1 MDPGKGRGRG
11 RAATLTALLTTAIT
25 LALTGTALADG
36 SAPTATAGA
45 GVPVACSGSI
55 CLSPPT
61 GTTGPTGPTT
71 GPTGPATGPTTG
83 TTGPTSTQPRP
94 TSTATCRVT
103 DPTCPS
109 DRILSN
115 ETTSTTWAYD
125 DVPSTIRQ
133 HPSNSSARVATLHA
147 NTEDDLPEVYIVLR
161 ERQVAGVNWVEI
173 RVPMRPNGKTGWVP
187 LSSLSDLSKI
197 TTEMVINKAA
207 RQLRLYKAGHLIFT
221 APVGVGTPD
230 DPTPAGHFWIR
241 EEFPVRGDPAY
252 GPFAFGTSDYSTT
265 LTDWPGGGVIGVH
278 GTDQPGLIPGNP
290 SHGCVR
296 LRNADISRLSH
307 LVPVGTPLLIE

>member
-1 MDPGKGRGRG
+1 M
-11 RAATLTALLTTAIT
+11 LTAVLATAIT
-25 LALTGTALADG
+25 LALTGTVHADG
-36 SAPTATAGA
+36 AA
-45 GVPVACSGSI
+45 
-55 CLSPPT
+55 PT
-61 GTTGPTGPTT
+61 GTTGATGTQITCTGSICISAPEGTTGPAT

-83 TTGPTSTQPRP
+83 PTGSTGPPTHPRP
-94 TSTATCRVT
+94 APTATCRVT
-103 DPTCPS
+103 APTCPS
-109 DRILSN
+109 DKILSD

-125 DVPSTIRQ
+125 DVPNAIRQ
-133 HPSNSSARVATLHA
+133 YPSNSSARVATLHA

-161 ERQVAGVNWVEI
+161 ERQVAGVSWVEV
-173 RVPMRPNGKTGWVP
+173 RVPMRPNGRTGWVT
-187 LSSLSDLSKI
+187 LSSLSDLAKV
-197 TTEMVINKAA
+197 TTELVINKAA

-230 DPTPAGHFWIR
+230 DPTPVGHFWIR

-265 LTDWPGGGVIGVH
+265 LTDWPGGGVIGIH